1 MVPDE
6 MADLRT
12 YALESEKKFKEASKK
27 LVQNSLRAS
36 QGHDNLAENGYYM
49 K

>member
-12 YALESEKKFKEASKK
+12 YALESEKKFNEASKK
-27 LVQNSLRAS
+27 LEQNSLRTS
-36 QGHDNLAENGYYM
+36 QGHYNLAENGYAI